1 MISEVCSHSL
11 INIREKISDDF
22 EISIE
27 SNGVV
32 NLKKDNTAIDGC
44 FYVYTQP
51 VLSRPG
57 SGIGSPMML

>member
-1 MISEVCSHSL
+1 EVCSHSL
-11 INIREKISDDF
+11 INIREKISDDLD
-22 EISIE
+22 ISID

-32 NLKKDNTAIDGC
+32 NLKKVNAVIDCC

-51 VLSRPG
+51 MLSRPG

>member
-1 MISEVCSHSL
+1 MINEVCSHSL
-11 INIREKISDDF
+11 INIREKISDDLD
-22 EISIE
+22 ISID

-32 NLKKDNTAIDGC
+32 NLKKVNAVIDGC

-51 VLSRPG
+51 MLSRPG